1 MPQMGQEIAS
11 NWLTSEVGLL
21 TKATAKAGE
30 SEVELDLS
38 VVYNFRGG
46 MQSDWLLPKPRERPE
61 ARNKKPSS

>member
-1 MPQMGQEIAS
+1 MPQMGQEMAL

-21 TKATAKAGE
+21 TKATVKAGE
-30 SEVELDLS
+30 SEVELDVS

-46 MQSDWLLPKPRERPE
+46 MQSDWLLPKPGERPE